1 MKEIQAV
8 IFDLYGTLI
17 RIRTDE
23 DDTEHVW
30 KPLAFYFGYHGAHW
44 TPEQLR
50 QAYAQEVERRQ
61 READRRAAGGY
72 GEVQLEQVLG
82 ALLQK
87 GGGEATPQTVEGAGM
102 LLRACSTR
110 RAELYPGAREL
121 LDALRGAGKQVYLL
135 SNAQRLF
142 TAPELRMLDLWGRF
156 DRVFLSSDWGIKKP
170 GADYFALALREC
182 GCAPDRVLMVGNSIT
197 DDILPARKL
206 GLRTCFL
213 NTDGVPQH
221 PDCDLACDSADY
233 DTLLQQLLPETDGGL

>member
-23 DDTEHVW
+23 DDTEQVW

-44 TPEQLR
+44 SPEQLR
-50 QAYAQEVERRQ
+50 KAYAQEVDWRQ
-61 READRRAAGGY
+61 READCRAAGGY
-72 GEVQLEQVLG
+72 GEVQLEQVLE
-82 ALLQK
+82 ALLRK
-87 GGGEATPQTVEGAGM
+87 GGGEVSAQAVEGAGM

-121 LDALRGAGKQVYLL
+121 LDALRGAGKKVYLL

-142 TAPELRMLDLWGRF
+142 TAPEMRMLDLWGRF

-221 PDCDLACDSADY
+221 PDCDLACDFADY
-233 DTLLQQLLPETDGGL
+233 DTLRKQLLPETDGGL